1 MHLHG
6 FSRGIC
12 KVCRKLRPAYSAVV
26 FDMDGVL
33 IDAREWHYEALNE
46 ALGIFGASIS
56 RTEHLARFDG
66 LPTKV
71 KLRMLTEDK
80 RISEALVPI
89 IEAIKQERTLRAA
102 ARLCF
107 PRIEHL
113 IMMSDLKRRGL
124 KIGVAT
130 NSIRMTATQML
141 SFAGIYES
149 LDSLVTNEDVTRA
162 KPYPDVYLLT
172 CSNLGVDPS
181 RVLVVEDNQYGID
194 AAKAAGCAVIQI
206 SEPEELNLQL
216 LEQYLGDL

>member
-1 MHLHG
+1 M
-6 FSRGIC
+6 
-12 KVCRKLRPAYSAVV
+12 RPTYSAVV

-56 RTEHLARFDG
+56 RAEHLARFDG

-80 RISEALVPI
+80 RISEALIPL
-89 IEAIKQERTLRAA
+89 IESVKQERTLRAA

-113 IMMSDLKRRGL
+113 IMISELRRRGL
-124 KIGVAT
+124 KLGVAT

-141 SFAGIYES
+141 NFAGIYDS
-149 LDSLVTNEDVTRA
+149 LDSLVTNEDVSQA
-162 KPYPDVYLLT
+162 KPDPAIYLLT
-172 CSNLGVDPS
+172 CSKLGVDPS
-181 RVLVVEDNQYGID
+181 KVLVVEDNQYGID
-194 AAKAAGCAVIQI
+194 AAKAAGCDVLQI
-206 SEPEELNLQL
+206 SEPEQLNLQL
-216 LEQYLGDL
+216 LKPYLGDS